1 MTKLI
6 KGFVLQ
12 KISFLLLFFLFVLT
26 SQKAL
31 AADCSVNSGS
41 DTNISADCDGFDLN
55 SSNSNTIT
63 IDLGVTVSEEGS
75 VIFLKED
82 LFKLDIKGVVQA
94 TNEEGSSLYLNQY
107 DKSNTVTLTTLD
119 ISGTLGSSSSDLG
132 IYMHNY
138 PPRTGNTVIGTLNNS
153 GTIIG
158 RKAISLNSRS
168 IITTL
173 NNSGSITGG
182 NGAGIIHYGNSTQA
196 DNGYFG
202 TINNSGTIQ
211 ATGAAIHLYNYVYIT
226 NLINTGTISTSGVGS
241 DIDLSGSSYI
251 TNLYNDQGGTD
262 SLTIN
267 KVPTNY
273 YVIINDGADYGK
285 VKFNSVS
292 SGTMNFNIDTTRSAS
307 GIDGATYSSVIEGLT
322 SARLSATSGT
332 SGIYT
337 WTLSDSDNNN
347 TWDLVI
353 DSNAPS
359 ASNTI
364 TTVSNLTYATSA
376 VFNSFSYIS
385 SYLNL
390 SSYDCGLF
398 DQQGMCGALFSR
410 LVDSNGNNDTDFDY
424 TAGQMVNG
432 FKFNDNFRVAAFID
446 QMANNSLPSGVQLKN
461 DSPLVGASTVWNQN
475 KSKLGFEAKIM
486 AAHQSKEIT
495 TTRIAVGDAEAGV
508 GKTDIEMKTYMAEL
522 SYQYTVNDS
531 FALRPFSGFR
541 YSSIKQDAYSEYGVD
556 NPLTFGAVS
565 NETNTF
571 IFGVQGKYIMN
582 NKFMLTGSLGLEHD
596 IKNSTS
602 DVNTSSSTISG
613 LTAVKLHNGG
623 GVDKTRGSFG
633 ATLSYFITEKAK
645 LDFHTNFQELTY
657 HDSDLENFYISYAVG
672 F

>member
-55 SSNSNTIT
+55 SANSNTIT
-63 IDLGVTVSEEGS
+63 IDLGVTVSDDSS
-75 VIFLKED
+75 VIFLTED
-82 LFKLDIKGVVQA
+82 LFKLDIKGIVQA
-94 TNEEGSSLYLNQY
+94 TDEEGSSLYLNQY

-119 ISGTLGSSSSDLG
+119 ISGTLGSSSSDRG

-138 PPRTGNTVIGTLNNS
+138 PPRNGNTVIGTLNNS

-158 RKAISLNSRS
+158 TRGISLNSRS

-211 ATGAAIHLYNYVYIT
+211 ATVAGIHLYNYVYIT

-262 SLTIN
+262 ALTIN

>member
-1 MTKLI
+1 M
-6 KGFVLQ
+6 Q
-12 KISFLLLFFLFVLT
+12 KISFLLLCFLLVFT

-41 DTNISADCDGFDLN
+41 DTNISADCDGFDLD

-63 IDLGVTVSEEGS
+63 IDLGVTVSDAGN
-75 VIFLKED
+75 VIYLKED
-82 LFKLDIKGVVQA
+82 LFKLDIKGLVQPSNGYS
-94 TNEEGSSLYLNQY
+94 TGLYIDQY
-107 DKSNTVTLTTLD
+107 NKNDTVTLTTLD
-119 ISGTLGSSSSDLG
+119 ISGTLGVSVNDGRRG
-132 IYMHNY
+132 IIMYNA
-138 PPRTGNTVIGTLNNS
+138 PSLSGNTVIGTLNNT
-153 GTIIG
+153 GTITG
-158 RKAISLNSRS
+158 DTGMSLYNRS

-173 NNSGSITGG
+173 NNSGSITGAG
-182 NGAGIIHYGNSTQA
+182 HTGIIHFGNNTQA
-196 DNGYFG
+196 NNGYFG

-211 ATGAAIHLYNYVYIT
+211 GAAAAILLYNHAYIT
-226 NLINTGTISTSGVGS
+226 NLINTGTISTSGGGS

-262 SLTIN
+262 ALTIN

-273 YVIINDGADYGK
+273 YIIINDGADYGK
-285 VKFNSVS
+285 VKFNGVS

-353 DSNAPS
+353 DSSAPS
-359 ASNTI
+359 ASSTMTSI
-364 TTVSNLTYATSA
+364 SNLTYATSA
-376 VFNSFSYIS
+376 VFNSFSYTS

-390 SSYDCGLF
+390 NSYDCGIF
-398 DQQGMCGALFSR
+398 DQQGMCGALFSK

-424 TAGQMVNG
+424 SAGQMVNG
-432 FKFNDNFRVAAFID
+432 FKFNDNLRVAAFID
-446 QMANNSLPSGVQLKN
+446 QMVNNNLPSGVQLEK

-486 AAHQSKEIT
+486 AAHQSKKIT
-495 TTRIAVGDAEAGV
+495 STRTIVGDAEAGI
-508 GKTDIEMKTYMAEL
+508 GKTDVEMKTYMAEL
-522 SYQYTVNDS
+522 SYQYIANDS
-531 FALRPFSGFR
+531 FGLRPFSGFR
-541 YSSIKQDAYSEYGVD
+541 YSSIKQNAYSEFGID
-556 NPLTFGAVS
+556 NPLTFSAIS
-565 NETNTF
+565 DKTSTL
-571 IFGVQGKYIMN
+571 IFGIQGKYIIN
-582 NKFMLTGSLGLEHD
+582 NKLVLSGSLGLERD

-613 LTAVKLHNGG
+613 LTALKLHNGG

-633 ATLSYFITEKAK
+633 ANLSYFITEKAK
-645 LDFHTNFQELTY
+645 LTFHGNFQELSY
-657 HDSDLENFYISYAVG
+657 HDSDVENFYISYELG

>member
-1 MTKLI
+1 M
-6 KGFVLQ
+6 LQ
-12 KISFLLLFFLFVLT
+12 KISFLLLFLLFVLT

-41 DTNISADCDGFDLN
+41 DTNISADCEGFTLS
-55 SSNSNTIT
+55 SSNSFTVT
-63 IDLGVTVSEEGS
+63 IDLGVTVEDSFS
-75 VIFLKED
+75 TIFLQED
-82 LFKLDIKGVVQA
+82 LFKLDIKGILR
-94 TNEEGSSLYLNQY
+94 SSDNDTALYINQY
-107 DKSNTVTLTTLD
+107 DKNNTVTLTTLD
-119 ISGTLGSSSSDLG
+119 ISETLGGSDTYFG
-132 IYMHNY
+132 IYMHNV
-138 PPRTGNTVIGTLNNS
+138 PGRTGNTVIGTINNS
-153 GTIIG
+153 GSIS
-158 RKAISLNSRS
+158 AITGIYMNSRS

-173 NNSGSITGG
+173 NNTGTI
-182 NGAGIIHYGNSTQA
+182 NSSVYGINHYGSTLEA
-196 DNGYFG
+196 YNGYLG
-202 TINNSGTIQ
+202 TINNSGTINGNTAGIYLQ
-211 ATGAAIHLYNYVYIT
+211 NFSYVT
-226 NLINTGTISTSGVGS
+226 NLINTGTISHGGSNTDIKFGS
-241 DIDLSGSSYI
+241 DSAYI
-251 TNLYNDQGGTD
+251 TNLYNDQGGAD
-262 SLTIN
+262 ALTMN
-267 KVPTNY
+267 KMPTNY
-273 YVIINDGADYGK
+273 YIIVNSASDYGK
-285 VKFNSVS
+285 VNFSGVS

-376 VFNSFSYIS
+376 VFNSFSYTS

-390 SSYDCGLF
+390 SSYDCGIF

-410 LVDSNGNNDTDFDY
+410 LIDSNGNNDTDFDY

-475 KSKLGFEAKIM
+475 KSKLGFEAKIL

-495 TTRIAVGDAEAGV
+495 TTRTIVGDAEAGI

-522 SYQYTVNDS
+522 SYQYIVNDS
-531 FALRPFSGFR
+531 FGLRPFSGFR
-541 YSSIKQDAYSEYGVD
+541 YSSIKQNAYSEYGVD

-565 NETNTF
+565 NETNTL
-571 IFGVQGKYIMN
+571 IFGVQGKYIIN
-582 NKFMLTGSLGLEHD
+582 NKFMLSGSLGLERD
-596 IKNSTS
+596 IKNSSS

-613 LTAVKLHNGG
+613 LTPVKLHNGG

-633 ATLSYFITEKAK
+633 ATLSYFVTDKAK

-657 HDSDLENFYISYAVG
+657 HDSDLENFYISYELG

>member
-1 MTKLI
+1 
-6 KGFVLQ
+6 
-12 KISFLLLFFLFVLT
+12 
-26 SQKAL
+26 
-31 AADCSVNSGS
+31 
-41 DTNISADCDGFDLN
+41 
-55 SSNSNTIT
+55 
-63 IDLGVTVSEEGS
+63 
-75 VIFLKED
+75 
-82 LFKLDIKGVVQA
+82 
-94 TNEEGSSLYLNQY
+94 
-107 DKSNTVTLTTLD
+107 
-119 ISGTLGSSSSDLG
+119 
-132 IYMHNY
+132 
-138 PPRTGNTVIGTLNNS
+138 
-153 GTIIG
+153 
-158 RKAISLNSRS
+158 
-168 IITTL
+168 
-173 NNSGSITGG
+173 
-182 NGAGIIHYGNSTQA
+182 
-196 DNGYFG
+196 
-202 TINNSGTIQ
+202 
-211 ATGAAIHLYNYVYIT
+211 
-226 NLINTGTISTSGVGS
+226 
-241 DIDLSGSSYI
+241 
-251 TNLYNDQGGTD
+251 
-262 SLTIN
+262 
-267 KVPTNY
+267 
-273 YVIINDGADYGK
+273 
-285 VKFNSVS
+285 
-292 SGTMNFNIDTTRSAS
+292 
-307 GIDGATYSSVIEGLT
+307 
-322 SARLSATSGT
+322 
-332 SGIYT
+332 
-337 WTLSDSDNNN
+337 
-347 TWDLVI
+347 
-353 DSNAPS
+353 
-359 ASNTI
+359 
-364 TTVSNLTYATSA
+364 
-376 VFNSFSYIS
+376 
-385 SYLNL
+385 
-390 SSYDCGLF
+390 
-398 DQQGMCGALFSR
+398 
-410 LVDSNGNNDTDFDY
+410 
-424 TAGQMVNG
+424 MVNG

-556 NPLTFGAVS
+556 NPLTFDAVS